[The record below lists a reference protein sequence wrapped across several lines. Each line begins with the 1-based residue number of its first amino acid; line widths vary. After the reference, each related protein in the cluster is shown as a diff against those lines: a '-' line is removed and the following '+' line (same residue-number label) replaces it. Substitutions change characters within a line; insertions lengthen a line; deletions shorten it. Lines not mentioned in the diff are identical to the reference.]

1 MTQDAKPNK
10 SIDWAE
16 IFSYLTII
24 LAIALNT
31 SLTISWIAIIVLLLL
46 ALVKHGPVA
55 AFKQAWRAPFMVP
68 ILVFVL
74 ISFVSGLAAGGLK
87 EGLSSLTTARGF
99 VIYPVLYL
107 VLDNQKVIARGF
119 YGWLIAGAICGVMGL
134 IEGVFNYHP
143 FTTYQYLQATGF
155 LNNPMT
161 YAGIM
166 QLTSFMAAGHL
177 AALFVNRKSTSINTL
192 ALPLVLLCAN
202 FVGLLFAAERSAWL
216 GMVAGVLVLTLRIS
230 RKAFLL
236 GILVLSFSVVAG
248 YFAVPVVK
256 TRLQSASNWQAD
268 QSITLRLKV
277 WQIALDTFKTSP
289 LLGAG
294 PRNFPRIPTDAV
306 PGESK
311 DLNHGHSNY
320 MHVLATLGVLG
331 LISFAWLVV
340 APFIATWRAAQEPG
354 WPDGINLGLM
364 AALASLMVAGIF
376 EYNFGSGQVRL
387 AEWFCLAF
395 YRPRK

>member
-10 SIDWAE
+10 SINWAE

-55 AFKQAWRAPFMVP
+55 AFQQAWRAPFMVP
-68 ILVFVL
+68 ILVFVFV
-74 ISFVSGLAAGGLK
+74 SFVSGLAAGGLK
-87 EGLSSLTTARGF
+87 EGLSSLDTARGF
-99 VIYPVLYL
+99 VTYPVLYL
-107 VLDNQKVIARGF
+107 VLDNQKVITRGF
-119 YGWLIAGAICGVMGL
+119 YGWLIVGAIGGIMGL

-155 LNNPMT
+155 LKNPMT

-166 QLTSFMAAGHL
+166 QLTSFMAAGHI

-216 GMVAGVLVLTLRIS
+216 GMMAGVLVLTLRIS

-236 GILVLSFSVVAG
+236 GILILSLSVVAG
-248 YFAVPVVK
+248 YFTVPVVK

-289 LLGAG
+289 VLGAG
-294 PRNFPRIPTDAV
+294 PHNFPRIPTDAV

>member
-16 IFSYLTII
+16 IFSYLTVI

-31 SLTISWIAIIVLLLL
+31 SLTVSWIVIIVLLVL
-46 ALVKHGPVA
+46 AMVKHGPVPA
-55 AFKQAWRAPFMVP
+55 LKMAWRAPFMVP
-68 ILVFVL
+68 IIVFVL
-74 ISFVSGLAAGGLK
+74 VSFVAGLCAGGLK
-87 EGLSSLTTARGF
+87 EGLSSLSTARGF

-107 VLDNQKVIARGF
+107 VLDNQKVITRGF
-119 YGWLIAGAICGVMGL
+119 YGWLVVGAICGVMGM

-143 FTTYQYLQATGF
+143 FTAYQYLQATGF

-177 AALFVNRKSTSINTL
+177 AALFINRKSTNINRL
-192 ALPLVLLCAN
+192 GLPLVLLTCN

-216 GMVAGVLVLTLRIS
+216 GMVAGVLILTLRIS
-230 RKAFLL
+230 RKAFLI
-236 GILVLSFSVVAG
+236 GIVALTLSVVAG

-277 WQIALDTFKTSP
+277 WQIALDTFKASP
-289 LLGAG
+289 LLGVG

-331 LISFAWLVV
+331 LLSFAWLVL
-340 APFIATWRAAQEPG
+340 APFVATWRNSMQVG
-354 WPDGINLGLM
+354 WPDGINMGLM

-395 YRPRK
+395 FCPRK